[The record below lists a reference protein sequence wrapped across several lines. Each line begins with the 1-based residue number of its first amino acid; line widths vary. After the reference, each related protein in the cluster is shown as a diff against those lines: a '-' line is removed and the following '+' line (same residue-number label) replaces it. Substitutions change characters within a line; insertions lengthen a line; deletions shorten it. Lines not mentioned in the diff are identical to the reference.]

1 MLELAPELAGLGQE
15 YWCYST
21 DLVYMYET
29 VKYLEQKLPRQVTRI
44 FLAYKFH
51 KGSKSEKKA

>member
-21 DLVYMYET
+21 DLVYMSET
-29 VKYLEQKLPRQVTRI
+29 VKDVEQKLPREVTRI
-44 FLAYKFH
+44 FLAFMFQ